1 MPVIDQSQ
9 VVPYT
14 PEEMYALVN
23 DFKSYPQFMPWCERA
38 WVVSE
43 EDNVVRAGLAV
54 RKGAVHYSFE
64 TENRGQPPHRIDVAL
79 ASGPFRRL
87 AGAWQFHPT
96 ALGTRVVFHLEFEFE
111 NRLVGTALAPV
122 FKLMTSSLVASFR
135 KRAEVVYG
143 RR

>member
-23 DFKSYPQFMPWCERA
+23 DFESYPQFMPWCERA
-38 WVVSE
+38 WVVSA

-64 TENRGQPPHRIDVAL
+64 TENRGQPPHRIDVTL

-87 AGAWQFHPT
+87 AGAWQFLPS

-111 NRLVGTALAPV
+111 NRLVGAALAPV

-135 KRAEVVYG
+135 KRAEVVHG